1 MCIATPV
8 EDFARFDDV
17 RPEVRGFTAYVPGK
31 SIEEIRQTYGLHRVI
46 KLASNEN
53 PLGMSPLAQE
63 AVRRHASGAFR
74 YPQGNTP
81 RLTEALARHHGVASG
96 RVVVG
101 NGSDEVIDLLIRMRA
116 VPGKHNIVAFQPCFS
131 IYPLQSRLCGVEVRR
146 TPLGPDFS
154 QPLEA
159 LRAVV
164 DAQTVLVFLTT
175 PDNPSGYCPPL
186 AAVRALAASL
196 PPACLLVVDEAYMD
210 FAEDEIASSLL
221 ASGAVPDNVAIL
233 RTFSKSYGLAG
244 LRLGYGIL
252 PPVLAEYYRRVRL
265 PFSVNVLAEAAALAA
280 LEDTAFRAA
289 TLSLVRE
296 ERVVLTERL
305 RALGCTVFPSQANFL
320 MFAPP
325 ANITAADLFQR
336 LLERGIIIRPL
347 NSYGLPQLL
356 RLSVGTHEENH
367 IFLTACAEILA

>member
-1 MCIATPV
+1 MCTPTPV
-8 EDFARFDDV
+8 EDFTRFDDV

-31 SIEEIRQTYGLHRVI
+31 SIEEIRQTYGLDRVI

-63 AVRRHASGAFR
+63 AVRRHAAGAFR
-74 YPQGNTP
+74 YPRGNTP
-81 RLTEALARHHGVASG
+81 RLTDALARQHGVAQE

-101 NGSDEVIDLLIRMRA
+101 NGSDEIIDLLIRMRA

-131 IYPLQSRLCGVEVRR
+131 IYPLQSRFCGVEVRR
-146 TPLGPDFS
+146 APLRPDFS
-154 QPLEA
+154 QPLDK
-159 LRAVV
+159 LRALV

-186 AAVRALAASL
+186 PVVRALAESL

-210 FAEDEIASSLL
+210 FADDESTRSFL
-221 ASGAVPDNVAIL
+221 ASGSIPQNVAIL

-244 LRLGYGIL
+244 LRLGYAVL
-252 PPVLAEYYRRVRL
+252 PPLLAEYYRRVRL
-265 PFSVNVLAEAAALAA
+265 PFSVNVLAEEAALAA
-280 LEDTAFRAA
+280 LEDSMFRKT

-296 ERVVLTERL
+296 ERTVLTEGL
-305 RALGCTVFPSQANFL
+305 RTLGCIVFPSQANFL
-320 MFAPP
+320 MFEPP
-325 ANITAADLFQR
+325 SGKTAAELFQA

-347 NSYGLPQLL
+347 KSYGLPHLL
-356 RLSVGTHEENH
+356 RLTVGTQEENQL
-367 IFLTACAEILA
+367 FLAACAEILA